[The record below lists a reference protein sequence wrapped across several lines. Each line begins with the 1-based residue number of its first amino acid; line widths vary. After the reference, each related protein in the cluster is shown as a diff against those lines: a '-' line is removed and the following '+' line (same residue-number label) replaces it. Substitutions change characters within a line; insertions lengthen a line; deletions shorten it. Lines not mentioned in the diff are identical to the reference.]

1 MGGIFYLNGS
11 KMDWEGLLEKTGKV
25 FDKEPRL
32 IHLPSQGKAV
42 FVGDTHGDLDAS
54 QQVIQRYLKKPYR
67 IVFLGDYVDRG
78 DYSEENIE
86 YLLGLKWEHPEE
98 IFFLAGNHEGFMVKE
113 FYPSNFWSSISF
125 KEREKFGLLF
135 SKLPLAAT
143 AQNGILALHGALPN
157 LGSLEEME
165 QIELG
170 DDNWDR
176 MVWGDFV
183 ENEIEILGDL
193 WGRPQFGRPYFE
205 RLMER
210 YQKQVL
216 VRSHQPHAPLTMFK
230 KRCITIFTS
239 HVYLPV
245 RTIVIADLEREI
257 RTADDVVLERI

>member
-1 MGGIFYLNGS
+1 
-11 KMDWEGLLEKTGKV
+11 MDWEGLLEKTGKV